1 MKYVATFYVI
11 TFGIVMYLLFS
22 ALCCVAHSRF
32 SWLMSIC
39 LLDALDYC
47 ARKEFTY
54 SRIVSYNYELCG
66 LTFTVVFKRWAAE

>member
-1 MKYVATFYVI
+1 
-11 TFGIVMYLLFS
+11 
-22 ALCCVAHSRF
+22 
-32 SWLMSIC
+32 MSIC